1 MAYSDLPLDRLREYT
16 SAQTDPADFDEFWS
30 RTIDE
35 SARLSSETL
44 VEKISTP
51 LTAVDVYDVTFSGFG
66 GQNIKAWL
74 RVPAGSTGPLPTI
87 VEFVGYGGGRGYPT
101 EDATIAASGFAHFH
115 MDTRGQGSTWS
126 VGDTPDV
133 AESSDPQVPGVMTK
147 GIGSRDTYYYR
158 RLFTDAVLAVRAAA
172 SLDLV
177 DETRIGVRGGSQGG
191 ALSLAATAFNPDLV
205 KAAAVRV
212 AFLADFPRAVMIT
225 DSHPFR
231 EIADY
236 LNTYRLRADE
246 VMATLSYFDS
256 VNTARRGRVPARFS
270 VGLMDPV
277 TPPSTVYAAYN
288 AYAGEKTM
296 AEWTFNGH
304 EGGGHLDLLGDIEFF
319 RARL

>member
-1 MAYSDLPLDRLREYT
+1 MAYSDLPLDRLRDYI
-16 SAQTDPADFDEFWS
+16 SAQTDPEDFDEFWS

-35 SARLSSETL
+35 SARLSRDTL
-44 VEKISTP
+44 VEKIATP
-51 LTAVDVYDVTFSGFG
+51 LTAVDVYDITFSGYG
-66 GQNIKAWL
+66 GQSIKAWL
-74 RVPAGSTGPLPTI
+74 RVPSGATDPLPTI
-87 VEFVGYGGGRGYPT
+87 VEYVGYGGGRGYAT

-115 MDTRGQGSTWS
+115 MDTRGQGSSWS

-133 AESSDPQVPGVMTK
+133 APSSDPQIPGVMTK

-172 SLDLV
+172 GLDLV
-177 DETRIGVRGGSQGG
+177 DDTRIGVRGGSQGG

-205 KAAAVRV
+205 RAAAVRV

-225 DSHPFR
+225 DAYPFR

-236 LNTYRLRADE
+236 LNTHRLRADD
-246 VMATLSYFDS
+246 VMATLAYFDS
-256 VNTARRGRVPARFS
+256 VNTARRCRVPARFS
-270 VGLMDPV
+270 VGLMDPI

-296 AEWTFNGH
+296 TEWTFNGH

-319 RARL
+319 RAHL

>member
-1 MAYSDLPLDRLREYT
+1 
-16 SAQTDPADFDEFWS
+16 
-30 RTIDE
+30 
-35 SARLSSETL
+35 
-44 VEKISTP
+44 
-51 LTAVDVYDVTFSGFG
+51 VDVYDVTFSGFD
-66 GQNIKAWL
+66 GQSIKAWL
-74 RVPAGSTGPLPTI
+74 RVPAGTTTPLPTV

-126 VGDTPDV
+126 VGDTPDIV
-133 AESSDPQVPGVMTK
+133 EASDPQVPGVMTK

-172 SLDLV
+172 GLEFV
-177 DETRIGVRGGSQGG
+177 DEAHIGVRGGSQGG

-205 KAAAVRV
+205 KATAVRV

-225 DSHPFR
+225 DAYPFR

-236 LNTYRLRADE
+236 LNTHRLRTEE
-246 VMATLSYFDS
+246 VLATLSYFDS
-256 VNTARRGRVPARFS
+256 VNTARRSRVPARFS
-270 VGLMDPV
+270 VGLMDPI

-296 AEWTFNGH
+296 TEWAFNGH
-304 EGGGHLDLLGDIEFF
+304 EAGGHLDLLGDIDFF